1 MRSAVVAF
9 IIPFDLSHA
18 VLYQMVYY
26 RATRRAAYRRRA
38 PVRRRRSYATT
49 YVPRPRVTS
58 RRVAPR
64 RSVRSRAMSSA
75 EPNIGR
81 SGSKYIHAQ
90 ADPFSEQV
98 DGVKIPDAN
107 SQPSVAIKAEDA
119 WTMST
124 GALQTSTAAA
134 FNPSTSKMNVQGTYA
149 SATTWTWTAAYG
161 GSTSSSKNSK
171 LISDM
176 ELWRPVAHAV
186 RITSGLAPTTTTGFI
201 HVAVFT
207 QALYNQ
213 STWTYPASIADL
225 ANVPGYKRIPIA
237 RLTAEGLTV
246 VNRPLDC
253 TSQRYVDTDSG
264 GYSNADIDGFHV
276 PYQWGSIVIA
286 VEGAP
291 ASSTVLSVESI
302 LHMEC
307 IPRATSISTPSP
319 AASYSPAA
327 LGGASAS
334 LSKTV
339 STFLDSDKTK
349 RVQESVMNAKRGIQK
364 STGNYTS
371 RQFSSFQGLT
381 SRTGRF
387 GAEWQK
393 QDNSKGVRRIGIPG
407 VNDRQ
412 LPGVG
417 KTDVRM

>member
-1 MRSAVVAF
+1 MPLAVVAV
-9 IIPFDLSHA
+9 INQFDCSHT
-18 VLYQMVYY
+18 VLDQMVYY

-38 PVRRRRSYATT
+38 PIRRRRSYAST
-49 YVPRPRVTS
+49 YVPRPRVSS
-58 RRVAPR
+58 RRIAPR
-64 RSVRSRAMSSA
+64 RTTRPRAMSAA
-75 EPNIGR
+75 EPSIGR

-124 GALQTSTAAA
+124 GAVQTSTFAS
-134 FNPSTSKMNVQGTYA
+134 FNPSTSKMFVQGVYA
-149 SATTWTWTAAYG
+149 SATSCTWTAAFG

-176 ELWRPVAHAV
+176 ELVRPVAHAV
-186 RITSGLAPTTTTGFI
+186 RITSGLAPTTTTGFV

-213 STWTYPASIADL
+213 STWTYPTTIADL
-225 ANVPGYKRIPIA
+225 SNVPGYNRIPIA
-237 RLTAEGLTV
+237 RLTAEGLTI

-264 GYSNADIDGFHV
+264 GYNNADVDGFHV
-276 PYQWGSIVIA
+276 PYQWGSICVA

-327 LGGASAS
+327 LGGASNS

-339 STFLDSDKTK
+339 STFLDGDKSK
-349 RVQESVMNAKRGIQK
+349 RVQESVSNAKRGIQK
-364 STGNYTS
+364 ATGNYQS

-387 GAEWQK
+387 GAQWQK
-393 QDNSKGVRRIGIPG
+393 QDNSKAARQIGIPG

-412 LPGVG
+412 LPAAGRA
-417 KTDVRM
+417 DVRM